1 MTSRTTT
8 ATMPA
13 VARGIPALRP
23 VRWLQRGWSDM
34 ARHPGPSLAYGIIV
48 TAIGLLILSFGNHP
62 YFVAAAATG
71 FLLIGPILSTGPC
84 ELSRRAGTGEAAG
97 FEASLTPL
105 TRDREGLT
113 RFAAF
118 LLAVGAI
125 WFGVSTLLLSWTF
138 GDAVPAT
145 TTVMWGDALASAT
158 AAQWL
163 FYLSAG
169 GALAVLVFAL
179 SVVAVPLLIERA
191 DTDAGD
197 AMRASLT
204 ACGRNLPAAV
214 VWALLIAALVTIGFA
229 TLLLA
234 LVVIFPLLGH
244 ATWHAY
250 QDLTD

>member
-1 MTSRTTT
+1 
-8 ATMPA
+8 
-13 VARGIPALRP
+13 
-23 VRWLQRGWSDM
+23 
-34 ARHPGPSLAYGIIV
+34 
-48 TAIGLLILSFGNHP
+48 
-62 YFVAAAATG
+62 
-71 FLLIGPILSTGPC
+71 
-84 ELSRRAGTGEAAG
+84 
-97 FEASLTPL
+97 
-105 TRDREGLT
+105 
-113 RFAAF
+113 
-118 LLAVGAI
+118 
-125 WFGVSTLLLSWTF
+125 
-138 GDAVPAT
+138 
-145 TTVMWGDALASAT
+145 MWGDALASAT